1 MKKYI
6 YHVLLTCFCTIV
18 INAQS
23 MQDAL
28 RYSRPEQSGTARYM
42 AMGGAFN
49 ALGGD
54 FSAINDNPAAGGVFV
69 NSEFNVTLNSNNNRI
84 NSNYLE
90 KENKINSENTNINQF
105 GVVLVLKNTNGGDL
119 SKLSFAYNYQRTQS
133 FEDKYRAS
141 GANNNNN
148 GLDDYFLAFADGVQ
162 YGRIKTYENE
172 TLSESY
178 EYLGNN
184 FGFAT
189 QQAFLGYQSYI
200 IDPLDETDLNN
211 SYISNTN
218 PQNQVVDHDF
228 FVSNSGHNGKHSFN
242 ISGQLKDNLYLGIN
256 LNSHYAEFRRIDRLI
271 EFNYGSGSD
280 FISTIFENDL
290 NTAGSGFSFQL
301 GSIYKFKNLRIGI
314 SYQSPVWYNFT
325 DELVQ
330 YIETSK
336 TSGIDIVDPKI
347 INIYE
352 YSLKTPSILSV
363 GLAKVFGSKGLISL
377 QYDLTDFSNLK
388 FNVADGDI
396 NFINQNNQ
404 IERSLK
410 SAGILKLGGEYR
422 LSRLSFRGGYYN
434 QQSVK
439 NILNDVCYGY
449 SFGLGY
455 DLGGSLLNIGILN
468 QNIKKSE
475 TIYQEGLT
483 DIIYLRNKQEQF
495 FISLAVKL

>member
-6 YHVLLTCFCTIV
+6 YHVLLTCSCTI
-18 INAQS
+18 IISAQS

-28 RYSRPEQSGTARYM
+28 RYARPELTGTARYISI
-42 AMGGAFN
+42 GGAFN

-54 FSAINDNPAAGGVFV
+54 FSAISDNPAAGGVFV
-69 NSEFNVTLNSNNNRI
+69 NSELNVTLNTNNNQI
-84 NSNYLE
+84 KSNYLE
-90 KENKINSENTNINQF
+90 NENKINSENSNINQF
-105 GVVLVLKNTNGGDL
+105 GVVLVLKKTNGGNL
-119 SKLSFAYNYQRTQS
+119 SKLSFAYNYQRTHNYQN
-133 FEDKYRAS
+133 KLRAS
-141 GANNNNN
+141 GVNKNT
-148 GLDDYFLAFADGVQ
+148 GLDDYFLAFANGIQ
-162 YGRIKTYENE
+162 YGRIKTYDNE

-178 EYLGNN
+178 EFLGNN

-200 IDPLDETDLNN
+200 INPFDNIDLNSFYSSN
-211 SYISNTN
+211 SN
-218 PQNQVVDHDF
+218 PQNQAVDHDF
-228 FVSNSGHNGKHSFN
+228 FISNSGKNGKHSFN
-242 ISGQLKDNLYLGIN
+242 ISGQFKANLYLGIN
-256 LNSHYAEFRRIDRLI
+256 LNSHYSEFRRIDRLT

-280 FISTIFENDL
+280 FISTVFENDL
-290 NTAGSGFSFQL
+290 NTVGSGFSFQL
-301 GSIYKFKNLRIGI
+301 GSIYKFNNLRIGF
-314 SYQSPVWYNFT
+314 SYQSPIWYNFT
-325 DELVQ
+325 DELLQ

-336 TSGIDIVDPKI
+336 KNGIDVVDPRI

-352 YSLKTPSILSV
+352 YSLKTPSIFSF

-396 NFINQNNQ
+396 NFINQNNK

-422 LSRLSFRGGYYN
+422 ISRLSFRGGYYN
-434 QQSVK
+434 QQSI
-439 NILNDVCYGY
+439 NSIINDDSYGY

-455 DLGGSLLNIGILN
+455 DLGSSLLNIGILN

-475 TIYQEGLT
+475 SMYQEGLT
-483 DIIYLRNKQEQF
+483 DIIYLKNKQEQF

>member
-1 MKKYI
+1 M
-6 YHVLLTCFCTIV
+6 

-23 MQDAL
+23 LQDAL

-141 GANNNNN
+141 GANNKN

-172 TLSESY
+172 TLSQSY

-211 SYISNTN
+211 SYISNSN

-256 LNSHYAEFRRIDRLI
+256 LNSHYSEFRRIDRLT

-280 FISTIFENDL
+280 FISSLFENDL
-290 NTAGSGFSFQL
+290 NTVGSGFSFQL

-330 YIETSK
+330 YVETSK
-336 TSGIDIVDPKI
+336 TSGIDIVDPRI

-352 YSLKTPSILSV
+352 YSLKTPSILSI
-363 GLAKVFGSKGLISL
+363 GLAHVFGSKGLITF

-388 FNVADGDI
+388 FDVRDGDI
-396 NFINQNNQ
+396 NFINQNNK

-422 LSRLSFRGGYYN
+422 VNRLSFRLGYFN
-434 QQSVK
+434 QQSINK
-439 NILNDVCYGY
+439 TINDVSNGY

-475 TIYQEGLT
+475 SMYQEGLT
-483 DIIYLRNKQEQF
+483 DIIYLRNRQEQF